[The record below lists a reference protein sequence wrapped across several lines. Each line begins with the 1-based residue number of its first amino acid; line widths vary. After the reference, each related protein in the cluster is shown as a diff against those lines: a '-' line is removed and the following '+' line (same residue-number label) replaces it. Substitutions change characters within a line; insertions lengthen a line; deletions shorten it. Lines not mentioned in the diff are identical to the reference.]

1 MSKEDQKIAKFQVG
15 FGYWVVFC
23 LIYGLT
29 KLNCILI
36 SKLFV
41 SMHIISDFKISLNE
55 IMLVAVLLML
65 IFLILFQVKP
75 FVYNDGSLNKNPF
88 AFKITDRQ

>member
-1 MSKEDQKIAKFQVG
+1 MSKEDRKIAKFQVG
-15 FGYWVVFC
+15 FGYWIVFC

-29 KLNCILI
+29 RLNYILI
-36 SKLFV
+36 SKLVIF
-41 SMHIISDFKISLNE
+41 MHLISDVKISLNG

-65 IFLILFQVKP
+65 IFLILFQVRP
-75 FVYNDGSLNKNPF
+75 FIYKDGLLDKNPF